1 MPAAGP
7 SVRISRAVRRR
18 SPGPVLWVRGAPPR
32 SVSAP
37 AGPPPVWRGAV
48 RPVLC
53 SPADSARCRTAS
65 AVLSFRPWR
74 DSRIPGAAFD
84 LCPSARS
91 GRARSAGLRPGAPR
105 CPSAGPVFSVPRGA
119 AAPRSAPVWG
129 AAPSL
134 GRRLACV
141 LPSGLPDVSPPPGSP
156 GRWVSSTPGRGLQLW
171 AGPSSWAG
179 RPWPGAVRP
188 RGAVRISQ
196 AAPGPSV
203 RARAPLSGWKAIC
216 SREAPGSR
224 GVRAAPFGAL
234 PAPWRGVSPRIG
246 SVPAVSL
253 AGGSMPPSVPL
264 WGPSSRNVSSVPGGG
279 TSSSLPDVSPPPKL
293 AAVASGPGAV
303 SPSARTRMSWA
314 DVRPGALPEAGAP
327 APEIRSAPPSRGTGA
342 TSRRML
348 RCSAGLRNP
357 SVCPADRSGAAPGP
371 AVFPRTVSC

>member
-18 SPGPVLWVRGAPPR
+18 PPGPVLWVRGAPPP

-65 AVLSFRPWR
+65 AGPSFRPWR
-74 DSRIPGAAFD
+74 DSRIPGAPFE

-91 GRARSAGLRPGAPR
+91 GRARSAG
-105 CPSAGPVFSVPRGA
+105 PVFSVPCGA

-129 AAPSL
+129 AAPSP
-134 GRRLACV
+134 GRRPASV
-141 LPSGLPDVSPPPGSP
+141 LPSGLPAVSPPPGSP

-203 RARAPLSGWKAIC
+203 RARAPRSGREAIC
-216 SREAPGSR
+216 PREAPGSR
-224 GVRAAPFGAL
+224 GVRAAPFWAL

-253 AGGSMPPSVPL
+253 SGGSMPPSVPL

-279 TSSSLPDVSPPPKL
+279 TSSSLPDVSPPPKS
-293 AAVASGPGAV
+293 AADASGPGAV

-314 DVRPGALPEAGAP
+314 DVRPGALPKAGAP
-327 APEIRSAPPSRGTGA
+327 APEIWSAPPSLGTGA
-342 TSRRML
+342 PSRRML

-371 AVFPRTVSC
+371 AVFPRTVSR

>member
-18 SPGPVLWVRGAPPR
+18 PPGPVLWARGAPPP

-37 AGPPPVWRGAV
+37 VGPPPVWRGAV
-48 RPVLC
+48 RLVLC

-65 AVLSFRPWR
+65 A
-74 DSRIPGAAFD
+74 
-84 LCPSARS
+84 
-91 GRARSAGLRPGAPR
+91 
-105 CPSAGPVFSVPRGA
+105 GPVFSVPCGA
-119 AAPRSAPVWG
+119 AA
-129 AAPSL
+129 
-134 GRRLACV
+134 
-141 LPSGLPDVSPPPGSP
+141 
-156 GRWVSSTPGRGLQLW
+156 
-171 AGPSSWAG
+171 
-179 RPWPGAVRP
+179 
-188 RGAVRISQ
+188 
-196 AAPGPSV
+196 
-203 RARAPLSGWKAIC
+203 
-216 SREAPGSR
+216 SRT
-224 GVRAAPFGAL
+224 APFGAL

-253 AGGSMPPSVPL
+253 SGGSMPPSAPL

-279 TSSSLPDVSPPPKL
+279 TSSSLPDVSPPPKS
-293 AAVASGPGAV
+293 AVAASGPGAV

-342 TSRRML
+342 PSRRML
-348 RCSAGLRNP
+348 RCSAGLWNP